1 MKFLAALSLFM
12 GFAWAARA
20 DTILLKNGDHL
31 TGTIEHSDG
40 KQLTLKTDY
49 AGEINLQLS
58 AVKQVV
64 SDTPVYVITTD
75 KKTVNGKLNIEGT
88 DVYIAPAAGPAVQVP
103 LAHVTLLRS
112 QSEQAAYEHSLH
124 PGFTEDWTIS
134 TTVGFSLARGNS
146 DTTNISTGFSGVRA
160 TLNDKLTTYA
170 NTIYASSNTPGT
182 SGVTANDVRGGAR
195 YDHDFQAR
203 LFGFG
208 SADYEYNQLQ
218 DLNLR
223 QIYSGG
229 LGVHVIKQTATTFDV
244 LLGANYTRESYSA
257 STIALAQQRNV
268 AGVTLGEDFMHKFW
282 KTNTFTEQFNFYPDL
297 SNTGQYRFTLDTTLA
312 NKLYKWLSWQTTG
325 SDVFVSDPIPG
336 VKKNDLILTTGL
348 NIAFKD

>member
-1 MKFLAALSLFM
+1 MKFVGAIFLFAGLAC
-12 GFAWAARA
+12 AAHA
-20 DTILLKNGDHL
+20 DTILMKNGDHL

-49 AGEINLQLS
+49 AGEINVQLS
-58 AVKQVV
+58 AVKQIV

-75 KKTVNGKLNIEGT
+75 KKTVNGKLSMEGT
-88 DVYIAPAAGPAVQVP
+88 DITVAPAAGPSVQVP

-112 QSEQAAYEHSLH
+112 ESEQAAYEHSLH

-146 DTTNISTGFSGVRA
+146 DTTNISTGFSGIRT

-229 LGVHVIKQTATTFDV
+229 LGVHVIKRTGTTFDV
-244 LLGANYTRESYSA
+244 LFGANYTRESYSA
-257 STIALAQQRNV
+257 SDIAAPQQRNI
-268 AGVTLGEDFMHKFW
+268 AGVTLGEDFTHQFW
-282 KTNTFTEQFNFYPDL
+282 KTSTFTEQFNFYPDL
-297 SNTGQYRFTLDTTLA
+297 SDTGQYRFTLDTTLT

-336 VKKNDLILTTGL
+336 AKKNDLILTTGL

>member
-1 MKFLAALSLFM
+1 MKVLVAIFLFISLA
-12 GFAWAARA
+12 GAVPA
-20 DTILLKNGDHL
+20 DTILMKNGDHL
-31 TGTIEHSDG
+31 TGTIQHSDG

-49 AGEINLQLS
+49 AGEINVQLS

-64 SDTPVYVITTD
+64 SETPVYVITTD
-75 KKTVNGKLNIEGT
+75 KKTVSGKLSMEGT
-88 DVYIAPAAGPAVQVP
+88 DITIAPPAGPAVQVP

-124 PGFTEDWTIS
+124 PGFTEGWTIS

-146 DTTNISTGFSGVRA
+146 DTTNLSTGFSGTRA

-170 NTIYASSNTPGT
+170 NTIYASSDTTGT
-182 SGVTANDVRGGAR
+182 SGVTANDIRGGAR

-229 LGVHVIKQTATTFDV
+229 LGVHVIKQTTTTFDV
-244 LLGANYTRESYSA
+244 LFGANYTRESYSA
-257 STIALAQQRNV
+257 STIAAAQQRNV
-268 AGVTLGEDFMHKFW
+268 AGVTLGEDFTHQFW
-282 KTNTFTEQFNFYPDL
+282 KTNAITEQFNFYPDL
-297 SNTGQYRFTLDTTLA
+297 SNTGQYRFTLDTTLT
-312 NKLYKWLSWQTTG
+312 NKIYKWLSWQTTG

>member
-1 MKFLAALSLFM
+1 MKVVVAIILFVSLAC
-12 GFAWAARA
+12 AAHA
-20 DTILLKNGDHL
+20 DTILLKNGDRL
-31 TGTIEHSDG
+31 TGSIEHSDG

-49 AGEINLQLS
+49 AGEINVQLA
-58 AVKQVV
+58 AVKQIV
-64 SDTPVYVITTD
+64 SNTPVYVITTD
-75 KKTVNGKLNIEGT
+75 KKTVSGKVSIEGN
-88 DVYIAPAAGPAVQVP
+88 DVNIVPATGPAVHVP

-112 QSEQAAYEHSLH
+112 ESEQTAYEHSLH
-124 PGFTEDWTIS
+124 PAFTEDWTIS

-146 DTTNISTGFSGVRA
+146 NTTNISTGFSGIRS

-170 NTIYASSNTPGT
+170 NTIYASNDTPGT
-182 SGVTANDVRGGAR
+182 TGVTANDVRGGAR

-229 LGVHVIKQTATTFDV
+229 LGVHVIKRTGTTFDV

-257 STIALAQQRNV
+257 STIAAPQQRNV
-268 AGVTLGEDFMHKFW
+268 AGVTLGEDLTHQFW
-282 KTNTFTEQFNFYPDL
+282 KTSAITEEFNFYPDL
-297 SNTGQYRFTLDTTLA
+297 SNTGQYRFTLDTTLT
-312 NKLYKWLSWQTTG
+312 NKIYKWLSWQTTG

>member
-1 MKFLAALSLFM
+1 MKLAVAIFLFISLVCT
-12 GFAWAARA
+12 AQA
-20 DTILLKNGDHL
+20 DTILMKNGDHL
-31 TGTIEHSDG
+31 TGAIEHSDG
-40 KQLTLKTDY
+40 KQLTVKTDY
-49 AGEINLQLS
+49 AGEINVQLS
-58 AVKQVV
+58 AVKQV
-64 SDTPVYVITTD
+64 TTEKPVYVITTD

-88 DVYIAPAAGPAVQVP
+88 DVNLAPASGPAVEVP
-103 LAHVTLLRS
+103 LDHVTMLRS
-112 QSEQAAYEHSLH
+112 DSEQSAYEHSLH
-124 PGFTEDWTIS
+124 PGFTENWVIS

-146 DTTNISTGFSGVRA
+146 NTTNISTGFSGIRT

-170 NTIYASSNTPGT
+170 NTLYASNDTPG
-182 SGVTANDVRGGAR
+182 SKSVTANDIRGGAQ
-195 YDHDFQAR
+195 YDHDLNPR

-208 SADYEYNQLQ
+208 SADYEYNELQ

-229 LGVHVIKQTATTFDV
+229 LGVHVIKQTGTTFDV
-244 LLGANYTRESYSA
+244 LFGANYTRESYSA
-257 STIALAQQRNV
+257 STIAAPEQRNI
-268 AGVTLGEDFMHKFW
+268 AGVTLGEDFTHQFW
-282 KTNTFTEQFNFYPDL
+282 KTNAFTEQFNFYPDL
-297 SNTGQYRFTLDTTLA
+297 SDTGQYRFALNTTLT

>member
-1 MKFLAALSLFM
+1 MKVAVAILSFVS
-12 GFAWAARA
+12 FVCTAQA
-20 DTILLKNGDHL
+20 DTILLKNGDRL
-31 TGTIEHSDG
+31 TGSIEHSDG

-49 AGEINLQLS
+49 AGEINVQLS
-58 AVKQVV
+58 AVKQVM

-75 KKTVNGKLNIEGT
+75 KKNMSGKVNIEGT
-88 DVYIAPAAGPAVQVP
+88 DVNIAPATGPVVQVP

-112 QSEQAAYEHSLH
+112 QSEQTAYEHSLH

-134 TTVGFSLARGNS
+134 TTLGFSLARGNS
-146 DTTNISTGFSGVRA
+146 DTTNISTAFSGVRT

-170 NTIYASSNTPGT
+170 NTIYASSNTAGT
-182 SGVTANDVRGGAR
+182 TGVTANDIRAGAR

-208 SADYEYNQLQ
+208 SADYEYNELQ

-229 LGVHVIKQTATTFDV
+229 LGVHAIKRTGTTFDV
-244 LLGANYTRESYSA
+244 LFGANYTRESYSA
-257 STIALAQQRNV
+257 SAIAAPLQRNV
-268 AGVTLGEDFMHKFW
+268 AGVTLGEDLTHQFW
-282 KTNTFTEQFNFYPDL
+282 KTNTFAEQFNFYPDL
-297 SNTGQYRFTLDTTLA
+297 SDTGQYRFTLDTTLT
-312 NKLYKWLSWQTTG
+312 NKLYKWFNWQTTG

>member
-1 MKFLAALSLFM
+1 MKVVVALFLFISLVCTVQ
-12 GFAWAARA
+12 A
-20 DTILLKNGDHL
+20 DTILLKNGDRL
-31 TGTIEHSDG
+31 TGAIEHSDG
-40 KQLTLKTDY
+40 KQLTVKTDY
-49 AGEINLQLS
+49 AGEINVQMS
-58 AVKQVV
+58 AVKQIV

-75 KKTVNGKLNIEGT
+75 KKTVNGKLSMEGT
-88 DVYIAPAAGPAVQVP
+88 DITIAPTSGPAVEVP

-124 PGFTEDWTIS
+124 PAFTENWTIGA
-134 TTVGFSLARGNS
+134 TLGLSLARGNS
-146 DTTNISTGFSGVRA
+146 DTTNLSTGFSGIRT

-170 NTIYASSNTPGT
+170 NTIYASSNTAGT

-229 LGVHVIKQTATTFDV
+229 LGVHVIKRTGTTFDV
-244 LLGANYTRESYSA
+244 LFGANYTRESYSA

-268 AGVTLGEDFMHKFW
+268 AGATLGEDFTRQFW
-282 KTNTFTEQFNFYPDL
+282 KTSTFTEQFTFYPDL
-297 SNTGQYRFTLDTTLA
+297 SDTGQYRFTLDTTLT

>member
-1 MKFLAALSLFM
+1 MKVAVAIFLFM
-12 GFAWAARA
+12 SLAFTVRA
-20 DTILLKNGDHL
+20 DSILLKNGDHL
-31 TGTIEHSDG
+31 TGSIEHSDG

-49 AGEINLQLS
+49 AGEITVQLS

-64 SDTPVYVITTD
+64 SDKPVYVITAD
-75 KKTVNGKLNIEGT
+75 KKTVNGKLNIEGP
-88 DVYIAPAAGPAVQVP
+88 DVNLAPVSGPAVQVP

-112 QSEQAAYEHSLH
+112 ESEQAAYEHSLH
-124 PGFTEDWTIS
+124 PGFTQNWVIS

-146 DTTNISTGFSGVRA
+146 DTTNISTGFSGIRS

-170 NTIYASSNTPGT
+170 NSIYASNDTVGT
-182 SGVTANDVRGGAR
+182 KGVTANDIRGGAR
-195 YDHDFQAR
+195 YDHDFDAR
-203 LFGFG
+203 MFGFG
-208 SADYEYNQLQ
+208 SADYEYNELQ

-229 LGVHVIKQTATTFDV
+229 LGVHVIKRTGTTFDV
-244 LLGANYTRESYSA
+244 LFGANYTRESYSA
-257 STIALAQQRNV
+257 SAIALPQQRNI
-268 AGVTLGEDFMHKFW
+268 AGVTLGEDLTHQFW

-297 SNTGQYRFTLDTTLA
+297 SDTGQYRFTLDTTLT